1 VRQGPWDRETSER
14 HARWASI
21 ASGLFYAP
29 FARRIARSLASL
41 KGDAT
46 IVDLGTG
53 PGTLSVELGRLLPE
67 AKIIGIDPSSEML
80 EIARMNAHESGIS
93 NFETRTG
100 RAEEMPVEANSADLV
115 VSQFSLH
122 EWENPQKGLSE
133 VFRVLRPG
141 GSFVVRD
148 LNRGWLSKWKLGLL
162 RFLATMT
169 GESYQDHLEMF
180 KFTLGQVAAL
190 LREAGFDRIEEKG
203 RGPVL
208 LVQAFK
214 VDLDSARSRERGV
227 SGRNEVSRS

>member
-1 VRQGPWDRETSER
+1 
-14 HARWASI
+14 
-21 ASGLFYAP
+21 
-29 FARRIARSLASL
+29 
-41 KGDAT
+41 
-46 IVDLGTG
+46 VDLGTG